1 MGPDTYD
8 LASLLRDSYVD
19 LTARQVDELI
29 AYFLALKGPAGH
41 AVARPSSGA
50 GST

>member
-19 LTARQVDELI
+19 LNDIAVNELI
-29 AYFLALKGPAGH
+29 AYFLALQGRRH
-41 AVARPSSGA
+41 EARPTSA
-50 GST
+50 PAST